1 MSSQLRNFQNKLRAL
16 LHRPSFW
23 LSGLIGAGAL
33 LAITVLL
40 INPRLTKYVESDAFR
55 RELDKQTSKGL
66 NLEGSYQTIRRTG
79 FLTATAEG
87 FTGKNGVK
95 AFKAI
100 STGKVDARFNP
111 WGIFLRRWELD
122 YILIPS
128 GKAEIQTYEPKP
140 ENKPPKPW
148 YSIFLPDRV
157 YLQKVV
163 CDSADV
169 TWQLRERQAGFF
181 KTKLLITPH
190 GRDFEYRATGGMMK
204 TGIVPD
210 LALRQLHLLITKEQL
225 TLYDMELAPN
235 EQSEGRIRVT
245 GHAGLK
251 QDKSLSATM
260 TFSGIPVDPWIPEAW
275 ASLIKGRA
283 RGDVTLEGQDMKMEG
298 SSGRGSFRIE
308 GGRVSGAPFLEEAAT
323 LTGKKSIEDIELSQ
337 FSLAF
342 DWKYPRAEIKQ
353 IEIEAEGAFY
363 IRGTVVI
370 ENKRLDGSLKLGATR
385 EYLEWLPRANEIFS
399 RQQDGYLWTVV
410 NLGGTVQNPKEDLSP
425 RIAELLKKSPGAA
438 VGIFFRKLG
447 EWFEKKRGAR

>member
-1 MSSQLRNFQNKLRAL
+1 VLAL
-16 LHRPSFW
+16 LGHRFFW
-23 LSGLIGAGAL
+23 FSVLIGAGAL
-33 LAITVLL
+33 LAIAVLL

-66 NLEGSYQTIRRTG
+66 HLEGSYQNIRRTG

-100 STGKVDARFNP
+100 STGKVDASFNP

-140 ENKPPKPW
+140 ETKPPKPW
-148 YSIFLPDRV
+148 YAILLPDRV

-169 TWQLRERQAGFF
+169 TWQLRGRQAGFF
-181 KTKLLITPH
+181 RTKLLITPH
-190 GRDFEYRATGGMMK
+190 GRDFEYRASGGMMK
-204 TGIVPD
+204 TGLAPD
-210 LALRQLHLLITKEQL
+210 LTLRQLHLLITKEEL

-235 EQSEGRIRVT
+235 LKSEGRIRVT
-245 GHAGLK
+245 GRAGLK
-251 QDKSLSATM
+251 EDKSLSATM
-260 TFSGIPVDPWIPEAW
+260 TFSEIPVDPWIPEAW

-283 RGDVTLEGQDMKMEG
+283 RGDVTWEGQDMKMEG
-298 SSGRGSFRIE
+298 SSGRGAFRIE

-323 LTGKKSIEDIELSQ
+323 ITGKKSIEDIELSQ
-337 FSLAF
+337 CSLAF

-353 IEIEAEGAFY
+353 IEIEAEGAFS

-370 ENKRLDGSLKLGATR
+370 ENQALDGSLKFGATR

-399 RQQDGYLWTVV
+399 QERDGYLWTVV
-410 NLGGTVQNPKEDLSP
+410 NLAGTVQKPKEDLSP
-425 RIAELLKKSPGAA
+425 RIAEVLKKSPGAA

-447 EWFEKKRGAR
+447 EWFEKKRGGR